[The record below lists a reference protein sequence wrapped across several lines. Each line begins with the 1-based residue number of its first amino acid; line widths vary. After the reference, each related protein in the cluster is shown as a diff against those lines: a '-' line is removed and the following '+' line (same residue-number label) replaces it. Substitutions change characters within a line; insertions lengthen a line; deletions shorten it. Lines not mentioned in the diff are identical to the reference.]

1 MKKQIIILILA
12 LLIIPF
18 TVKSV
23 EIIGPDVTAQVIY
36 TDPYP
41 VEPGNEVTISIEI
54 SNSGNEQISDLVL
67 DLKPSEPFSLLE
79 SPTKKINIINS
90 GSSRIVEYKL
100 FVDSS
105 ATSGTYKIPLYIF
118 CEGTSAGMIK
128 DLNVVVQ
135 GVPELRILN
144 VSSNIKINPGS
155 QSKLLVTVKNVGTGK
170 AKKVTATFSSESE
183 DIKPIFSQGIAYL
196 DSIEPGQEKQFE
208 FTIFVDS
215 STEFGSY
222 DSDIEITY
230 DDEAGNS
237 LSENFNIGV
246 LVSGAPDLQIIK
258 SEVDSDNKELKIEI
272 INSGSA
278 KAIGVQATLIINN
291 KTFDIDYITQIKID
305 KHATIKFNLP
315 SGNKGQLKL
324 EYKGPDNQEFVELE
338 DVVWSNPFIF
348 PSWLKGIIILLILY
362 TIYRKKLW
370 TKFISKKK
378 K

>member
-1 MKKQIIILILA
+1 
-12 LLIIPF
+12 
-18 TVKSV
+18 
-23 EIIGPDVTAQVIY
+23 
-36 TDPYP
+36 
-41 VEPGNEVTISIEI
+41 
-54 SNSGNEQISDLVL
+54 
-67 DLKPSEPFSLLE
+67 
-79 SPTKKINIINS
+79 
-90 GSSRIVEYKL
+90 
-100 FVDSS
+100 
-105 ATSGTYKIPLYIF
+105 
-118 CEGTSAGMIK
+118 MIK

-362 TIYRKKLW
+362 IVYRKKLW
-370 TKFISKKK
+370 TKFINKKK